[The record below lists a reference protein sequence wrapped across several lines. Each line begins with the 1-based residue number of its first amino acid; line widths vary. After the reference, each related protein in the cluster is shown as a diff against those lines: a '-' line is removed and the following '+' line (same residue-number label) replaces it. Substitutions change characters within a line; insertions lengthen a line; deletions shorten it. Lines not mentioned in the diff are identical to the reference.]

1 VTEESPDRDLGGGSI
16 RQAHLVEALARAMPV
31 DLLVAGALADPVTRS
46 ALETVV
52 EVPRPVRR
60 SPRNRTERRLLDLR
74 LALLERGTRE
84 TWALGPVR
92 RAMAPALERLC
103 RSSSYDVV
111 VVNHQGLLPLLPV
124 HRRGRWVAHLHNV
137 SADRARHTATTA
149 PGARQRWIYDREAA
163 KANRLERWA
172 VASYDAVLVCS
183 DNDATALCGPDHS
196 WAKGPVIVV
205 PNGVDAARFVPT
217 PLPSEPRIV
226 LTASL
231 NYLPNVDGV
240 RWFAFEVLPR
250 VQAEVPEVVFD
261 VVGRNPTADIL
272 GLDGRHGIRVHADVP
287 EVAPFLAASRVA
299 VVPLRMGTGTRLK
312 ALEALAAGRPLV
324 GTTIGLAGLD
334 LVDGIHAR
342 IADDPT
348 TLASAVA
355 DLLRSDERATALAH
369 AGRRLVE
376 ERYTWEQLGARLV
389 DAVNALMDG
398 PA

>member
-1 VTEESPDRDLGGGSI
+1 
-16 RQAHLVEALARAMPV
+16 
-31 DLLVAGALADPVTRS
+31 
-46 ALETVV
+46 
-52 EVPRPVRR
+52 
-60 SPRNRTERRLLDLR
+60 
-74 LALLERGTRE
+74 
-84 TWALGPVR
+84 
-92 RAMAPALERLC
+92 
-103 RSSSYDVV
+103 
-111 VVNHQGLLPLLPV
+111 
-124 HRRGRWVAHLHNV
+124 
-137 SADRARHTATTA
+137 
-149 PGARQRWIYDREAA
+149 
-163 KANRLERWA
+163 
-172 VASYDAVLVCS
+172 
-183 DNDATALCGPDHS
+183 
-196 WAKGPVIVV
+196 
-205 PNGVDAARFVPT
+205 VDAARFVPT

-240 RWFAFEVLPR
+240 RWFASEVLPR

-355 DLLRSDERATALAH
+355 ELLQSDERATALAH